1 MDSVLREEQVLHR
14 ERGIQGGDGS
24 HQRLSRAPAP
34 HRTRGKFVLEDME
47 ARWALALKRLSM
59 RFVQRV
65 LQTRNDANYR
75 TRFKTQ
81 KPEHPSNARRLDTES
96 LCLNPAI
103 RFRQQRSSGCMIH
116 QFQRHDMPRV
126 PKLACQRNGEF
137 SSGFDKRRARLR
149 LVPSHNRTLLRDSYS
164 PDPMRP
170 RVATPRG
177 PSTRIPQ
184 ASALAI

>member
-1 MDSVLREEQVLHR
+1 MHARVHQECTKTSASRPRLVPHSGALYAFFLYPLSMHFVQGVLKIGNDSNYRAVPKHR
-14 ERGIQGGDGS
+14 SRGIFPV
-24 HQRLSRAPAP
+24 R
-34 HRTRGKFVLEDME
+34 
-47 ARWALALKRLSM
+47 ARWIQN
-59 RFVQRV
+59 RFVPKEP
-65 LQTRNDANYR
+65 
-75 TRFKTQ
+75 F
-81 KPEHPSNARRLDTES
+81 
-96 LCLNPAI
+96 LNTAI
-103 RFRQQRSSGCMIH
+103 RFRLRRSSACTIL